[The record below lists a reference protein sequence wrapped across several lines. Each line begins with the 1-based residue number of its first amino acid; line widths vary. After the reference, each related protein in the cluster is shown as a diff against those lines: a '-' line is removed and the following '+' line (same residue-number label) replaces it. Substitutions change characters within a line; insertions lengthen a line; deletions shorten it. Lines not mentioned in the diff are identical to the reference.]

1 LAPIDGNTSRYN
13 RIMDLHRNLP
23 SGIARVRT
31 TPVNLSLLAV
41 VMASTLA
48 LSTGCGHNVLAD
60 YRPLVNAGM
69 SSASIEQLKKLDT
82 SDNEML
88 QLVSAKQAGITD
100 YTCVTLVS
108 NAHQYHHPF
117 SNAEAVTS
125 LAGAGFGEP
134 QILQIAG
141 LDKLDTIS
149 GDAVT
154 LRLIGLSDS
163 TVQILLQRHLQN
175 QPTLSSAE
183 IARLKNTGL
192 TENEILQRI
201 DRGMDDNQAEK
212 EIRARETAR
221 NHYGTGFVSIRG
233 RKR

>member
-1 LAPIDGNTSRYN
+1 MA
-13 RIMDLHRNLP
+13 LHRNLP

-31 TPVNLSLLAV
+31 VPTNLALLAF
-41 VMASTLA
+41 VMACNLA
-48 LSTGCGHNVLAD
+48 LSSGCGHNVLAD

-69 SSASIEQLKKLDT
+69 SSTSIEQLKKLDT
-82 SDNEML
+82 SDSEMV

-108 NAHQYHHPF
+108 AAHQHHHLF
-117 SNAEAVTS
+117 ANAEAVTS
-125 LAGAGFGEP
+125 LAGAGFLEP
-134 QILQIAG
+134 QILQFASV
-141 LDKLDTIS
+141 DKLDTLS

-154 LRLIGLSDS
+154 LRLIGLSDP
-163 TVQILLQRHLQN
+163 TVQILLQRRLQN

-201 DRGMDDNQAEK
+201 NHGMDDNQAEK

-233 RKR
+233 RRPR

>member
-1 LAPIDGNTSRYN
+1 
-13 RIMDLHRNLP
+13 MDLHRNLS

-31 TPVNLSLLAV
+31 GPVSLSLLAF
-41 VMASTLA
+41 VMASTWA

-60 YRPLVNAGM
+60 YRSLVNAGM

-108 NAHQYHHPF
+108 NAHQHQHPF
-117 SNAEAVTS
+117 SSADAVTS

-134 QILQIAG
+134 QILQIAR

-154 LRLIGLSDS
+154 LRLIGLKDS

-201 DRGMDDNQAEK
+201 DRGMDDDQAEK

-233 RKR
+233 RRR

>member
-1 LAPIDGNTSRYN
+1 MA
-13 RIMDLHRNLP
+13 LHRNSP
-23 SGIARVRT
+23 SWIARVRIG
-31 TPVNLSLLAV
+31 PANLWLLAA
-41 VMASTLA
+41 VMACNLA
-48 LSTGCGHNVLAD
+48 LSSGCGHNVLAD
-60 YRPLVNAGM
+60 YRPLVDAGM
-69 SSASIEQLKKLDT
+69 SSNSIEQLKKLDT
-82 SDNEML
+82 SDSEMV

-108 NAHQYHHPF
+108 TARQHQHPF
-117 SNAEAVTS
+117 TSSDAVAG
-125 LAGAGFGEP
+125 LAHAGFGES
-134 QILQIAG
+134 QILQIAR

-154 LRLIGLSDS
+154 LRLIGLSDP
-163 TVQILLQRHLQN
+163 TVQILLQRRLQN

-201 DRGMDDNQAEK
+201 NRGMDDDQAEK
-212 EIRARETAR
+212 EIKARETAR

-233 RKR
+233 RRSR